1 MVARNREASI
11 LKTLEYEGGYSNDA
25 ADPGGPT
32 NWGIT
37 IADARMYWKKSAT
50 AADVKA
56 MPRSV
61 AVDIYRDKYWAKM
74 NCDALPAGVDFA
86 TFDYGVNSGV
96 GRANPARLKYQNPD
110 PAKWA
115 ADICDARLAFLKRL
129 RTWPNFGK
137 GWGRRVA
144 DVRATAIRM
153 AKAPAPA
160 APKPLP
166 PPPDIPKPEPKAE
179 PTKPAVQSKTLWA
192 SILAGLSSVGGFL
205 TDWRTLALVIVLA
218 ALAYIVWQRN
228 GKPDIRGWFS

>member
-1 MVARNREASI
+1 MAAVNREAAI
-11 LKTLEYEGGYSNDA
+11 LKTLEYEGGYTNDA

-37 IADARMYWKKSAT
+37 IADARMYWKKDAT

-56 MPRSV
+56 MPRAI

-74 NCDALPAGVDFA
+74 NCDADPAGVDFA

-96 GRANPARLKYQNPD
+96 GRAIPCRLQNKNAD

-115 ADICDARLAFLKRL
+115 AGICDDRLAFLKRL

-144 DVRATAIRM
+144 DVRATAIKM
-153 AKAPAPA
+153 SQSHVIAPLP
-160 APKPLP
+160 PLP
-166 PPPDIPKPEPKAE
+166 PPPDIESVPTSQPTGLLAIIKA
-179 PTKPAVQSKTLWA
+179 
-192 SILAGLSSVGGFL
+192 ILSLFGV
-205 TDWRTLALVIVLA
+205 
-218 ALAYIVWQRN
+218 
-228 GKPDIRGWFS
+228 K